1 MLARLAHL
9 SLVPAFCLAT
19 LAALASPGAA
29 QAADRRVPELRPG
42 IYDGIWHTDQVKIS
56 VEEVCADGRFSGV
69 VHFAKSSRWPDYCFN
84 FNGQVERRGTLTLT
98 RVGDNCTQVAH
109 TDAPCRE
116 RGAVVWRGD
125 VAGDGLDRPLAFEL
139 RMPVGR

>member
-1 MLARLAHL
+1 MLARLARL
-9 SLVPAFCLAT
+9 SLAPALL
-19 LAALASPGAA
+19 LAALAALAMPTTAS
-29 QAADRRVPELRPG
+29 AADNRVPELRPG
-42 IYDGIWHTDQVKIS
+42 ICDGIWHTDQVKVV
-56 VEEVCADGRFSGV
+56 VEEVCPDGRFSGV

-84 FNGQVERRGTLTLT
+84 FNGQVGRRGALTLT

-116 RGAVVWRGD
+116 RGAVVWHGD

-139 RMPVGR
+139 RMPMGR